1 VPGVTQEYAQQQQ
14 RVVGGRY
21 VILHEIGRGG
31 MGVVWLAEDRT
42 IGRRVAI
49 KELHLPDGIA
59 PQERAIYEERVLRE
73 ARTAGR
79 LSDPAIVTVFDVVQ
93 ESGNTFIVMELIE
106 APTLADVVRQRGPLS
121 EAFAARVAEQMVS
134 ALDTAHRAGIVHR
147 DVKPSNVMI
156 DTNGRA
162 KLTDFGI
169 AQSTDDPKL
178 TTSGTL
184 IGSPTYMSPERLK
197 GQDASPASD
206 LWALGATMFYAV
218 EGYGAYDRQTTA
230 ASIQAI
236 MNEVAFL
243 TRCRGP
249 LASLIMGLLNSEPA
263 GRPTAPQVRALL
275 GQATQALPNTGPTAP
290 AVWTPNATHLTA
302 QPQGRKPLTIVL
314 AAVLAVVM
322 LAVGWFG
329 HVLLAGDSGS
339 AAADTNMQPT
349 LTYGVGGS
357 VPVFDVSFY
366 DGHSCLKQV
375 PKAQDQFRSSDVVD
389 CQKVATH
396 QAEVFEE
403 ATFDFFSRPAKDSS
417 DPDPQYPAGD
427 TLTKLAES
435 VCTVHFG
442 SDTLNKKKAT
452 MSYMALVPSQSG
464 WNDADSPLRKTYCV
478 AWNTDGSASSGSI
491 LPVKS

>member
-1 VPGVTQEYAQQQQ
+1 MTQEYAQQQ
-14 RVVGGRY
+14 RIVGGRY
-21 VILHEIGRGG
+21 AIIREIGRGG

-59 PQERAIYEERVLRE
+59 PQERYVYEERVLRE

-106 APTLADVVRQRGPLS
+106 APTLADIVRQRGPVS
-121 EAFAARVAEQMVS
+121 EAFTARVAEQLVS

-147 DVKPSNVMI
+147 DVKPSNVMV
-156 DTNGRA
+156 DANGRV

-169 AQSTDDPKL
+169 AQSTEDPRL

-197 GQDASPASD
+197 GQEAVPASD
-206 LWALGATMFYAV
+206 LWALGATLFYAV
-218 EGYGAYDRQTTA
+218 EGYGPYDRQNTA

-275 GQATQALPNTGPTAP
+275 GQATQAIPNTGPTSP
-290 AVWTPNATHLTA
+290 AMWTPNPTT
-302 QPQGRKPLTIVL
+302 QPGGPAKSRKPPRLVL
-314 AAVLAVVM
+314 AAVAGVVLLA
-322 LAVGWFG
+322 AGWFG
-329 HVLLAGDSGS
+329 HVLLSGTTT
-339 AAADTNMQPT
+339 DTPT
-349 LTYGVGGS
+349 NAQTSMTYGEGGAI
-357 VPVFDVSFY
+357 PVFEPYFSARQ
-366 DGHSCLKQV
+366 SCLAKAPADQSQYKNADQIDCLTKPHTTELYGEVKVDFKQ
-375 PKAQDQFRSSDVVD
+375 PNKSQNKPGAGYPGEFLRKFGEAGCALIFNSDKIGPD
-389 CQKVATH
+389 KQKMTFIALIPTT
-396 QAEVFEE
+396 QAW
-403 ATFDFFSRPAKDSS
+403 S
-417 DPDPQYPAGD
+417 DPDGAARTIPCLA
-427 TLTKLAES
+427 TTKDKS
-435 VCTVHFG
+435 TV
-442 SDTLNKKKAT
+442 T
-452 MSYMALVPSQSG
+452 
-464 WNDADSPLRKTYCV
+464 
-478 AWNTDGSASSGSI
+478 GSI
-491 LPVKS
+491 VVKDDS

>member
-1 VPGVTQEYAQQQQ
+1 VTQEYAQQQ
-14 RVVGGRY
+14 RVIGGRY
-21 VILHEIGRGG
+21 VILREIGRGG

-49 KELHLPDGIA
+49 KELHLPDGID
-59 PQERAIYEERVLRE
+59 PQERAVWEERVLRE

-93 ESGNTFIVMELIE
+93 ETGNTFIVMELIE
-106 APTLADVVRQRGPLS
+106 APTLADIIRQRGPLS
-121 EAFAARVAEQMVS
+121 EAFTARVADQLVS

-156 DTNGRA
+156 DTNGRV

-169 AQSTDDPKL
+169 AQSTEDPRL

-197 GQDASPASD
+197 GREAVPASD
-206 LWALGATMFYAV
+206 LWALGATLFYAV

-275 GQATQALPNTGPTAP
+275 GQATQALPNTGPTAS
-290 AVWTPNATHLTA
+290 VWPVPNAT
-302 QPQGRKPLTIVL
+302 QPQQPKNRRPVVI
-314 AAVLAVVM
+314 ALAVVVA
-322 LAVGWFG
+322 LVLLTAGWFG
-329 HVLLAGDSGS
+329 HVLLGSGS
-339 AAADTNMQPT
+339 SAASGSTSGAQPT
-349 LTYGVGGS
+349 MTYGEGG
-357 VPVFDVSFY
+357 VLPVFEPYFNAQHTCMVQPPENQRQYTNSDQIDCLLKSHTTEVYAELRTDFKTPDKDKNTPGSPYPGDFLAKYGESGCALIFNSDKVKVTTPMYFAAVIPSPAAWTKVS
-366 DGHSCLKQV
+366 S
-375 PKAQDQFRSSDVVD
+375 
-389 CQKVATH
+389 
-396 QAEVFEE
+396 
-403 ATFDFFSRPAKDSS
+403 
-417 DPDPQYPAGD
+417 PQR
-427 TLTKLAES
+427 TI
-435 VCTVHFG
+435 
-442 SDTLNKKKAT
+442 N
-452 MSYMALVPSQSG
+452 
-464 WNDADSPLRKTYCV
+464 CV
-478 AWNTDGSASSGSI
+478 AWTKDGSSVTGSI
-491 LPVKS
+491 VPKESE